1 MLKNQSHLLLDNPA
15 QLSYG
20 IAVSD
25 IDRDGEFELF
35 VAGVGTA
42 NLVLKWNGEGFVN
55 IATPV
60 LADADRLTLGA
71 VAADLDGDGSEE
83 IYILNTNMAADG
95 SLGRQPFA
103 DRLLDYRSGEWIDL
117 LSLPHSLPHSRRKL
131 NGTAGYSL
139 ACVDRYGRGRYGFL
153 VARNGQPM
161 GLYELNPD
169 GLLVDVA
176 PEAGI
181 DLIAAWQGL
190 VSLPLVTAR
199 MDIFATNEKGAN
211 FLFCNRGDGTY
222 EEKAQVAGVQDL
234 YENSRGIAVL
244 DADGDG
250 KFDVVYGNW
259 EGRHRLFL
267 QGATGHFRDVSPPEM
282 ARSSRIRTAIA
293 ADFDNDGVEE
303 LFFNNVGEPNR
314 LFALRDGSWRQIDIG
329 DAWEPDRLG
338 TGAAVGDFD
347 GDGYLELLV
356 SDGESKAQPLSLY
369 RAARTD
375 NYWLRV
381 LPLTRYGAPARG
393 AVCTLIAEG
402 RRQIRAIDA
411 GSGYLCQMEPVAHF
425 GLGKTSRVDRLEVS
439 WPDGTKAAIESPT
452 PNQLIRV
459 VHPRSEVGKV

>member
-1 MLKNQSHLLLDNPA
+1 MLKNQSHLILDNPA

-35 VAGVGTA
+35 VAGLETA

-55 IATPV
+55 IANPV
-60 LADADRLTLGA
+60 LADVDRSAIGA
-71 VAADLDGDGSEE
+71 VAADFDGDGEE
-83 IYILNTNMAADG
+83 ELYILNTDTTADG
-95 SLGRQPFA
+95 SIGRKQFA
-103 DRLLDYRSGEWIDL
+103 DRLLDYQSGAWLDL
-117 LSLPHSLPHSRRKL
+117 FTLPHSRTPF
-131 NGTAGYSL
+131 NWTVGHSL

-153 VARNGQPM
+153 VARDGQPM
-161 GLYELNPD
+161 CLYELSAE

-176 PEAGI
+176 PEAGVN
-181 DLIAAWQGL
+181 LIAIGGGL
-190 VSLPLVTAR
+190 VCLPLVTTR
-199 MDIFATNEKGAN
+199 MDIFATNKKGSN
-211 FLFCNRGDGTY
+211 FLLCNRGDGTY
-222 EEKAQVAGVQDL
+222 EEKAGVAGVQDL

-250 KFDVVYGNW
+250 KFDLVYGNW

-267 QGATGHFRDVSPPEM
+267 QGATGHFRDVAPPEM
-282 ARSSRIRTAIA
+282 ARPSRIRTVIA

-329 DAWEPDRLG
+329 DAWEPDHLG

-356 SDGESKAQPLSLY
+356 SHGESKAEPLSLY
-369 RAARTD
+369 RAAQT
-375 NYWLRV
+375 NNHWLRV

-411 GSGYLCQMEPVAHF
+411 GSGYLCQMEPIAHF
-425 GLGKTSRVDRLEVS
+425 GLGQTSRVDRLEVY
-439 WPDGTKAAIESPT
+439 WPDGTKATIESPT

-459 VHPRSEVGKV
+459 VHPKSEVKIKN